1 VKERIFTLPLCG
13 NYWIPFKGAAEQLG
27 LKIVI
32 PPPITNETIALG
44 ARYSP
49 EGICLPFKVI
59 IGNYLQV
66 LDQGANTIVFYI
78 NNQAGSKTH
87 GGGGGGMCRFRH
99 YGHLQQLVMERIGKQ
114 VEFFILGEGTG
125 LVQQIKEMTGRGTWD
140 VIRALRVAIKKLRLV
155 EIMEEISWRSRAI
168 ESHRDATSKAL
179 KKGLKALENIKD
191 FKELE
196 RLDPGSFFAH
206 IETVDREPLRIGVV
220 GEFYLLVEP
229 TSNCH
234 VYEMLGELGAEVHKH
249 LSLSEAILRYPP
261 GFVLGRL
268 MAWWLNVSIPPRS
281 ETAKVAQPYL
291 TCSVAGH
298 GRESVAD
305 TIRFYQAGYDGV
317 LHLLPM
323 GCMPEVTVRP
333 ILRRISEDYNFPVL
347 TLSFDE
353 LINEGAI
360 RTRIETFVDV
370 IRLRRERGE
379 GRDALPG
386 SRRGKRLGQVR
397 ASRPAEES
405 R

>member
-1 VKERIFTLPLCG
+1 MKERIFTMPLCG

-27 LKIVI
+27 VQVVI
-32 PPPITNETIALG
+32 PPPITSETIALG

-59 IGNYLQV
+59 IGNYLQT
-66 LDQGANTIVFYI
+66 LDKGANTIFFYI
-78 NNQAGSKTH
+78 NNQAGSKNH

-99 YGHLQQLVMERIGKQ
+99 YGHLQQLVMKRIGAD
-114 VEFFILGEGTG
+114 VDFCILGEDGG
-125 LVQQIKEMTGRGTWD
+125 FIQQVKEMTGAGTWEI
-140 VIRALRVAIKKLRLV
+140 IRALRVAIKKLRRIEML
-155 EIMEEISWRSRAI
+155 EELSWQYRAI
-168 ESHRDATSKAL
+168 EKHRGATSKAL
-179 KKGLKALENIKD
+179 KKGLKILENIND

-196 RLDPGSFFAH
+196 RLNPESFFAH

-261 GFVLGRL
+261 GFVMGKL
-268 MAWWLNVSIPPRS
+268 MAWWVNMRVPPRS
-281 ETAKVAQPYL
+281 ETAKIAEPYL

-305 TIRFYQAGYDGV
+305 TIRFYRAGYDGV

-333 ILRRISEDYNFPVL
+333 ILRKISEDYNFPVL
-347 TLSFDE
+347 SLSFDE
-353 LINEGAI
+353 LISEGAI
-360 RTRIETFVDV
+360 RTRVETFVDI
-370 IRLRRERGE
+370 IRLRKERGE
-379 GRDALPG
+379 RRDALSG
-386 SRRGKRLGQVR
+386 S
-397 ASRPAEES
+397 
-405 R
+405 

>member
-1 VKERIFTLPLCG
+1 VRERIFTMPHCG
-13 NYWIPFKGAAEQLG
+13 NYLIPFKGAAEQLG
-27 LKIVI
+27 VKIVI

-59 IGNYLQV
+59 IGNYLQT
-66 LDQGANTIVFYI
+66 LDQGANTIVFYT
-78 NNQAGSKTH
+78 NTRAGSKKH

-99 YGHLQQLVMERIGKQ
+99 YGHLQQLIMKKIGRD
-114 VEFFILGEGTG
+114 VEFFVLGEGS
-125 LVQQIKEMTGRGTWD
+125 LIQQVKEMTGRGTLEI
-140 VIRALRVAIKKLRLV
+140 IRALRVAIKKLRLIEIV
-155 EIMEEISWRSRAI
+155 EELSCHYHAI
-168 ESHRDATSKAL
+168 EKHRGATRKAL
-179 KKGLKALENIKD
+179 KRALKVLENIHD

-196 RLDPGSFFAH
+196 RLDPESFFAH

-234 VYEMLGELGAEVHKH
+234 IYEMLGELGAEVHKH

-261 GFVLGRL
+261 GFILGKL
-268 MAWWLNVSIPPRS
+268 MAWWLDMRIPPRS
-281 ETAKVAQPYL
+281 ETAKIAEPYL

-305 TIRFYQAGYDGV
+305 TIRFYRDGYDGV

-353 LINEGAI
+353 VISEGAI

-370 IRLRRERGE
+370 IRLRKERGE
-379 GRDALPG
+379 ERDALPG
-386 SRRGKRLGQVR
+386 C
-397 ASRPAEES
+397 
-405 R
+405 

>member
-1 VKERIFTLPLCG
+1 VKERIFTMPHCG

-27 LKIVI
+27 LQFVV

-44 ARYSP
+44 SRYSP

-59 IGNYLQV
+59 IGNYLQT
-66 LDQGANTIVFYI
+66 LDQGVNTIVFYT
-78 NNQAGSKTH
+78 NTQAGSKTH

-99 YGHLQQLVMERIGKQ
+99 YGHLQQLVMKKIGAD
-114 VEFFILGEGTG
+114 VDFYVLGEGPS
-125 LVQQIKEMTGRGTWD
+125 VIQQVKDMTGRGTWQI
-140 VIRALRVAIKKLRLV
+140 IRTLRVAIKKLRLI
-155 EIMEEISWRSRAI
+155 EIMEELSCRYHAV
-168 ESHRDATSKAL
+168 EKHRGATKKAL
-179 KKGLKALENIKD
+179 KKGLNVLENTTN
-191 FKELE
+191 FGELK
-196 RLDPGSFFAH
+196 RFDPESVFAH
-206 IETVDREPLRIGVV
+206 IETAEREPLRIGVV

-234 VYEMLGELGAEVHKH
+234 IYEMLGELGAEVHKH

-261 GFVLGRL
+261 SFVLGKL
-268 MAWWLNVSIPPRS
+268 MAWWVNMRIPPRS
-281 ETAKVAQPYL
+281 ETVKIAEPYL

-305 TIRFYQAGYDGV
+305 TIRFFREGYDGV

-333 ILRRISEDYNFPVL
+333 ILRKISEDYNFPVL
-347 TLSFDE
+347 SLSFDE

-370 IRLRRERGE
+370 IRLRKERGE
-379 GRDALPG
+379 GRHELPG
-386 SRRGKRLGQVR
+386 G
-397 ASRPAEES
+397 
-405 R
+405 

>member
-1 VKERIFTLPLCG
+1 MKDRIFTMPLCG

-27 LKIVI
+27 LQFVM

-59 IGNYLQV
+59 IGNYLQTI
-66 LDQGANTIVFYI
+66 DQGANTIVFYT
-78 NNQAGSKTH
+78 NTQAGSKKH

-99 YGHLQQLVMERIGKQ
+99 YGHLQRLVMKRIGAD
-114 VEFFILGEGTG
+114 VDFFVLGEGPS
-125 LVQQIKEMTGRGTWD
+125 LIQQIKEMTGKGTWPI
-140 VIRALRVAIKKLRLV
+140 IRALRVAIKKLRLI
-155 EIMEEISWRSRAI
+155 EIMEELSWQYRAI
-168 ESHRDATSKAL
+168 EKHRGATSKAL
-179 KKGLKALENIKD
+179 KKGLKVLENITD
-191 FKELE
+191 FGELK
-196 RLDPGSFFAH
+196 RVDPESFFAH

-234 VYEMLGELGAEVHKH
+234 IYEMLGELGAEVHKH

-261 GFVLGRL
+261 SFLLGKL
-268 MAWWLNVSIPPRS
+268 MAWWVDMRIPPRS
-281 ETAKVAQPYL
+281 EIAEIASPYL

-298 GRESVAD
+298 GRESVAH
-305 TIRFYQAGYDGV
+305 TIGFCEEGYDGV

-333 ILRRISEDYNFPVL
+333 ILRKISEDYNFPVL
-347 TLSFDE
+347 SLSFDE
-353 LINEGAI
+353 LISEGAI

-370 IRLRRERGE
+370 IRLRKERGE
-379 GRDALPG
+379 GHDALPR
-386 SRRGKRLGQVR
+386 S
-397 ASRPAEES
+397 
-405 R
+405 